1 MPMGG
6 AGEGSGA
13 AGPRTLAARPI
24 GATGVAVTILGFG
37 GLQVGD
43 YWVRMTEAD
52 AAQTIRQAY
61 DAGIRYF
68 DTAPQYGSGLSE
80 HRLGSALRAWPRDS
94 FVVSTKV
101 GRYLVP
107 LDDAA
112 TADPERRGLPFQKVY
127 DLSYDATMRG
137 FEQSLHRLGLNRI
150 DLAFIHDLDPYQLG
164 DAYDATFE
172 IGVEGCY
179 RALDELRRAGVI
191 RGVGAGLNDAP
202 AACRLIEAV
211 DLDCLMIAGRYT
223 LLEQEPAATLLP
235 LAQRRGVALIVGAP
249 FNTGILATGA
259 IPAARYNNRPAPPDV
274 LERVRRIE
282 AVCAEFGIPIAAA
295 ALRFP
300 LVHPAVVAVV
310 PGMGSVADV
319 ARNLELLRTPVPPA
333 FWRRL
338 HAAGLLRDEV
348 AAAAGREV

>member
-1 MPMGG
+1 MAMYELDEYDNP
-6 AGEGSGA
+6 AL
-13 AGPRTLAARPI
+13 PRRPL
-24 GATGVAVTILGFG
+24 GKTGLTVTSLGFG

-43 YWVRMTEAD
+43 YWASMSESD
-52 AAQTIRQAY
+52 AARTIRHAY
-61 DAGIRYF
+61 EVGIRYF

-80 HRLGSALRAWPRDS
+80 HRLGSVLRTVPRDS
-94 FVVSTKV
+94 FVLSTKA

-112 TADPERRGLPFQKVY
+112 TADPERRGLPFRKVY

-164 DAYDATFE
+164 DDYDATFR

-202 AACRLIEAV
+202 AACRLIEAT

-223 LLEQEPAATLLP
+223 LLEQGPAATLLP
-235 LAQRRGVALIVGAP
+235 LARRRGVTLIVGAP

-259 IPAARYNNRPAPPDV
+259 VPGARYNNRQPPPEILD
-274 LERVRRIE
+274 RVRAIE
-282 AVCAEFGIPIAAA
+282 AVCTEFCTVIAAA
-295 ALRFP
+295 ALQFTM
-300 LVHPAVVAVV
+300 LDANVASVV

-319 ARNLELLRTPVPPA
+319 DRNLDLLRKPLPEA

-338 HAAGLLRDEV
+338 VELGQLTDAAAGLLAKGV
-348 AAAAGREV
+348 